1 MNYSP
6 RNRSN
11 REVTEIAKAPL
22 YFNDPNKHMK
32 FLTAVFTLTFSLFL
46 GLPLQAS
53 TQLQL
58 ETLKPLDEHSLS
70 TAEIV
75 NRLSQQHYYR
85 NQMRMDNDL
94 SSVVFERYLKEL
106 DGNHSYFLQSDISE
120 FEPLRYRLDDAFR
133 ARKVDPG
140 FEIFNR
146 YQQRVAER
154 IQFMQEQLEQ
164 GIGKLDFNGD
174 DVLYLDRENHAWPQS
189 KQELDKLWLKR
200 LKNDVLSLR
209 LSDKKDDDIHEL
221 LSKRYNNQLKRV
233 QQNNAE
239 DAYRIYMNTLTLS
252 YDPHTQYFS
261 PRATE
266 NFNIRMRLSL
276 QGIGAML
283 QSEDEYT
290 EVTRLIPAGPADKAG
305 ELKASDRIVG
315 VGQGKDGEIVDVI
328 GWRLDDVVDLIRGEK
343 GTVVRLAI
351 QKASAID
358 SSNTKVISI
367 TRDNVKL
374 DEQDASKKILEFNNY
389 GKPYRL
395 GVIDIPKFYIDFDA
409 ANRGDKD
416 YKSTT
421 RDVKILLQELK
432 AEKVDGII
440 VDLRDNG
447 GGSLHEVNSLIGLF
461 IDNGPTVQVRDISG
475 RVYINQEKDNA
486 MVYDGPLAVLVNRL
500 SASAS
505 EIFAGAIQDYRR
517 GIVVGTQTYGKGTVQ
532 SMMPLSHG
540 QITLTQQKFYRISG
554 DSTQNRGVI
563 PDIQLPSLYDINE
576 VGENALQAALPWDK
590 IQPTQFNEL
599 HDFSSQ
605 LPKLQALHEKRA
617 QGSAD
622 FRHLVETN
630 QLIDERRSIKQISL
644 NEVKRREEKQELETA
659 QIELENNRRKALGLK
674 LISSLDEIE
683 DKLIDDET
691 SEQPADDVDDK
702 DGPTPLLTETGN
714 ILIDFINLN
723 YPAIAQKNNRPLL
736 VE

>member
-1 MNYSP
+1 M
-6 RNRSN
+6 
-11 REVTEIAKAPL
+11 T
-22 YFNDPNKHMK
+22 PNNHMK
-32 FLTAVFTLTFSLFL
+32 FLTAVFTLTFSLLL

-53 TQLQL
+53 TQIQL

-85 NQMRMDNDL
+85 NQLRMDNDL
-94 SSVVFERYLKEL
+94 SSVVFDRYLKEL
-106 DGNHSYFLQSDISE
+106 DGNRSYFLQSDISE
-120 FEPLRYRLDDAFR
+120 FEPLRYQLDDAFR
-133 ARKVDPG
+133 ARRVDPG
-140 FEIFNR
+140 FVIFNR

-154 IQFMQEQLEQ
+154 IQFMLSQLEQ
-164 GIGKLDFNGD
+164 GIDKLDFNGD

-189 KQELDKLWLKR
+189 KQELDELWRKR

-209 LSDKKDDDIHEL
+209 LSGKEDADINEL
-221 LSKRYNNQLKRV
+221 LSKRYNNQLKRI

-290 EVTRLIPAGPADKAG
+290 KVTRLIPAGPADKAG

-351 QKASAID
+351 LKASAID
-358 SSNTKVISI
+358 TSSTKVISI

-374 DEQDASKKILEFNNY
+374 DEQDASSEILEFNTY

-395 GVIDIPKFYIDFDA
+395 GVIDIPKFYIDFEA

-421 RDVKILLQELK
+421 RDVQKLLQELK

-447 GGSLHEVNSLIGLF
+447 GGSLHEVNTLIGLF
-461 IDNGPTVQVRDISG
+461 IENGPTVQVRDISG
-475 RVYINQEKDNA
+475 RVYINQDKDNET
-486 MVYDGPLAVLVNRL
+486 VYDGPLAVLVNRL

-563 PDIQLPSLYDINE
+563 PDIELPSLYDINE

-590 IQPTQFNEL
+590 IQPARFNEL
-599 HDFSSQ
+599 NDFSSQ

-617 QGSAD
+617 QRSAD
-622 FRHLVETN
+622 FKHLVETN
-630 QLIDERRSIKQISL
+630 QLIDERRRIKQVSL
-644 NEVKRREEKQELETA
+644 NEAERRAEKQELESA
-659 QIELENNRRKALGLK
+659 QIELENKRRKALGMK
-674 LISSLDEIE
+674 PISSLDEIE
-683 DKLIDDET
+683 EPLIDDENNPQLT
-691 SEQPADDVDDK
+691 DEAEDT

-723 YPAIAQKNNRPLL
+723 YPTIAQKTSRPKL
-736 VE
+736 VD

>member
-1 MNYSP
+1 M
-6 RNRSN
+6 
-11 REVTEIAKAPL
+11 T
-22 YFNDPNKHMK
+22 PNNHMK
-32 FLTAVFTLTFSLFL
+32 FLTAVFTLTFSLLL

-53 TQLQL
+53 TQIQL

-85 NQMRMDNDL
+85 NQLRMDNDL
-94 SSVVFERYLKEL
+94 SSVVFDRYLKEL
-106 DGNHSYFLQSDISE
+106 DGNRSYFLQSDISE
-120 FEPLRYRLDDAFR
+120 FEPLRYQLDDAFR
-133 ARKVDPG
+133 ARRVDPG
-140 FEIFNR
+140 FVIFNR

-154 IQFMQEQLEQ
+154 IQFMLSQLEQ
-164 GIGKLDFNGD
+164 GIDKLDFKGD

-189 KQELDKLWLKR
+189 KQELDELWRKR

-209 LSDKKDDDIHEL
+209 LSGKEDADINEL
-221 LSKRYNNQLKRV
+221 LSKRYNNQLKRI

-290 EVTRLIPAGPADKAG
+290 KVTRLIPAGPADKAG

-351 QKASAID
+351 LKASAID
-358 SSNTKVISI
+358 TSSTKVISI

-374 DEQDASKKILEFNNY
+374 DEQDASSKVLEFNTY

-395 GVIDIPKFYIDFDA
+395 GVIDIPKFYIDFEA

-421 RDVKILLQELK
+421 RDVQKLLQELK

-447 GGSLHEVNSLIGLF
+447 GGSLHEVNTLIGLF
-461 IDNGPTVQVRDISG
+461 IENGPTVQVRDISG
-475 RVYINQEKDNA
+475 RVYINQDKDNET
-486 MVYDGPLAVLVNRL
+486 VYDGPLAVLVNRL

-563 PDIQLPSLYDINE
+563 PDIELPSLYDINE

-590 IQPTQFNEL
+590 IQPARFNEL
-599 HDFSSQ
+599 NDFSSQ

-617 QGSAD
+617 QRSAD
-622 FRHLVETN
+622 FKHLVETN
-630 QLIDERRSIKQISL
+630 QLIDERRRIKQVSL
-644 NEVKRREEKQELETA
+644 NEAERRAEKQELETA
-659 QIELENNRRKALGLK
+659 QIELENKRRKALGMK
-674 LISSLDEIE
+674 PISSLDEIE

-691 SEQPADDVDDK
+691 SPQLADETEETS

-723 YPAIAQKNNRPLL
+723 YPTIAQKTSRPKL
-736 VE
+736 VD

>member
-1 MNYSP
+1 M
-6 RNRSN
+6 
-11 REVTEIAKAPL
+11 T
-22 YFNDPNKHMK
+22 PNKHMK
-32 FLTAVFTLTFSLFL
+32 FLTAVFTLTFCLFL

-53 TQLQL
+53 AQFQL

-85 NQMRMDNDL
+85 NQLRMDNDL

-106 DGNHSYFLQSDISE
+106 DGNRSYFLQSDISE

-146 YQQRVAER
+146 YQRRVAER
-154 IQFMQEQLEQ
+154 IQFMLGQLEL
-164 GIGKLDFNGD
+164 GVNKLDFNGD

-189 KQELDKLWLKR
+189 KQELDELWLKR

-209 LSDKKDDDIHEL
+209 LSGKEDADITEL
-221 LSKRYNNQLKRV
+221 LSKRYNNQLKRI

-290 EVTRLIPAGPADKAG
+290 RVSRLIPAGPADKAG

-351 QKASAID
+351 LKAGAID
-358 SSNTKVISI
+358 SSSTKIISI

-409 ANRGDKD
+409 ANRGEKD

-421 RDVKILLQELK
+421 RDVKVLLQELK

-461 IDNGPTVQVRDISG
+461 IENGPTVQVRDISG
-475 RVYINQEKDNA
+475 RVYINQEKNNA

-532 SMMPLSHG
+532 SMMPLSRG

-590 IQPTQFNEL
+590 IQPTRFNEL
-599 HDFSSQ
+599 HDFSAQ

-617 QGSAD
+617 QLSAD

-630 QLIDERRSIKQISL
+630 QLIDERRRIKQVSL
-644 NEVKRREEKQELETA
+644 NEAKRRAEKLELETA

-683 DKLIDDET
+683 DKLVDDENSDQLT
-691 SEQPADDVDDK
+691 DDK
-702 DGPTPLLTETGN
+702 DKSDGPTPLLTETGN

-723 YPAIAQKNNRPLL
+723 YPAVAQKNNRPLL

>member
-1 MNYSP
+1 M
-6 RNRSN
+6 
-11 REVTEIAKAPL
+11 T
-22 YFNDPNKHMK
+22 PNKHMK
-32 FLTAVFTLTFSLFL
+32 FLTAIFTLTLSLFL

-53 TQLQL
+53 AQFQL

-85 NQMRMDNDL
+85 NQLRMDNDL

-106 DGNHSYFLQSDISE
+106 DGNRSYFLQSDISE

-154 IQFMQEQLEQ
+154 IQFMLGQLEL
-164 GIGKLDFNGD
+164 GVNKLDFNGD

-189 KQELDKLWLKR
+189 KQELDELWLKR

-209 LSDKKDDDIHEL
+209 LSGKEDADITEL
-221 LSKRYNNQLKRV
+221 LSKRYNNQLKRI

-290 EVTRLIPAGPADKAG
+290 QVSRLIPAGPADKAG

-351 QKASAID
+351 LKAGAID
-358 SSNTKVISI
+358 SSSTKIISI

-409 ANRGDKD
+409 ANRGEKD

-461 IDNGPTVQVRDISG
+461 IENGPTVQVRDISG
-475 RVYINQEKDNA
+475 RVYINQEEDNA

-590 IQPTQFNEL
+590 IQPTRFNEL
-599 HDFSSQ
+599 HDFSAQ

-617 QGSAD
+617 QRSAD

-630 QLIDERRSIKQISL
+630 QLIDERRRIKQVSL
-644 NEVKRREEKQELETA
+644 NEAKRRAEKQELETA

-683 DKLIDDET
+683 DKLVDDEI
-691 SEQPADDVDDK
+691 SEQLTDDAEK
-702 DGPTPLLTETGN
+702 SDGPTPLLTETGN

>member
-1 MNYSP
+1 M
-6 RNRSN
+6 
-11 REVTEIAKAPL
+11 T
-22 YFNDPNKHMK
+22 PNKHMK
-32 FLTAVFTLTFSLFL
+32 FLTAVFTLTFCLFL

-53 TQLQL
+53 AQLQL
-58 ETLKPLDEHSLS
+58 EALKPLDEHSLS

-85 NQMRMDNDL
+85 NQLRMDNDL

-106 DGNHSYFLQSDISE
+106 DANHSYFLQSDINE

-154 IQFMQEQLEQ
+154 IQFMLEQLEL
-164 GIGKLDFNGD
+164 GVNKLDFNGD

-189 KQELDKLWLKR
+189 KQELDELWLKR

-209 LSDKKDDDIHEL
+209 LSGKENADITEL
-221 LSKRYNNQLKRV
+221 LSKRYNNQLKRI

-290 EVTRLIPAGPADKAG
+290 QVSRLIPAGPADKAG

-315 VGQGKDGEIVDVI
+315 VGQDKNGEIVDVI

-351 QKASAID
+351 LKAGAID
-358 SSNTKVISI
+358 SSSTKIISI

-409 ANRGDKD
+409 ANRGEKD

-461 IDNGPTVQVRDISG
+461 IENGPTVQVRDISG

-486 MVYDGPLAVLVNRL
+486 MIYDGPLAVLVNRL

-563 PDIQLPSLYDINE
+563 PDIELPSLYDINE

-590 IQPTQFNEL
+590 IQPARFSEL
-599 HDFSSQ
+599 HDFSAQ
-605 LPKLQALHEKRA
+605 LPKLQALHENRS

-622 FRHLVETN
+622 FRYLVETN
-630 QLIDERRSIKQISL
+630 QLIDERRRIKQVSL
-644 NEVKRREEKQELETA
+644 NETKRRAEKQELETA
-659 QIELENNRRKALGLK
+659 QIELENKRRKALGLK
-674 LISSLDEIE
+674 PISSLDEIE

-691 SEQPADDVDDK
+691 SEQPADDADNS